1 MKRTPLGLLGLY
13 QPSWEHKKRKDISM
27 KTGQLILEAMQSVLD
42 ELKTSDS
49 RRESHRALT
58 LIKLSEAYEAYS
70 TVITLEDA

>member
-1 MKRTPLGLLGLY
+1 
-13 QPSWEHKKRKDISM
+13 M

>member
-1 MKRTPLGLLGLY
+1 MMKRTPLDCLLGLY
-13 QPSWEHKKRKDISM
+13 QPSWKQRKDISM

-70 TVITLEDA
+70 TVIALEDA

>member
-1 MKRTPLGLLGLY
+1 
-13 QPSWEHKKRKDISM
+13 M

-70 TVITLEDA
+70 MVIALEDDAFKDKKDRTYFLADGKEIKLTE